1 LRRIDR
7 WTAAAGLFASR
18 HPWWVLVVSLLASAA
33 GVLGLFHLRVDR
45 DLKALL
51 PPDAPSVTR
60 LEDLSRRIGAQSDFI
75 VEITSPDRRANIAFG
90 DALAARMSRMPELR
104 YVIFHREMTYFEKN
118 ALLYLPL
125 PDLLQLRRKVIDRI
139 RREVARATTSQ
150 LDDEAAPT
158 GPASRPTTTR
168 EELLPELDARE
179 LAKKL
184 FAEAEVP
191 GEYMEVDEGRLMV
204 IKARPVRPTTD
215 LGFATTLVEKV
226 RRCIDELGPTRF
238 HPRLVSH
245 VRGEYWDRV
254 NDVST
259 VSTGVYSATAFTTLL
274 LLTVI
279 VIYFRRLR
287 AVLIVL
293 VPVVVGTLITQGLGV
308 VIYRGT
314 FNIVTTF
321 IFAILMGLG
330 IDYAIHCLARYR
342 FERQRGLDLLA
353 AMEAALRSAGSAL
366 LACALTTGSG
376 FFLLQLAHFR
386 GFSQFGLLAGIGLLI
401 ALVVTFIMVPAL
413 IVLMERLRP
422 MGWKPSPRASTGEA
436 PSSPDTRPR
445 RGWQTLVALSIVTV
459 SLVAAVLGLVRIRHI
474 PFEYDFTKLGERPPP
489 PPPGP
494 PRPAEPR
501 RPDFEDAI
509 GSVTTFA
516 PAVAMCDSE
525 AQCEEI
531 TRLFEVIRRL
541 SDDETMKRF
550 REGKTATAPRRA
562 PDDDDESPPLS
573 SSPDPLDRL
582 EAELSGG
589 GLLPDERERVAGL
602 GLDRLE
608 EMRHFLRAHIGKHS
622 FVPPHQALKL
632 QILADVRRRID
643 AKRGLLDDETNRQID
658 RWYSKLDLREPV
670 TAERI
675 PRWAMRQLEQVDGAR
690 GRFVIL
696 WNIGSKANYN
706 DSKRLYEAFFDL
718 PVPSGQVKVAANYF
732 VLVEVM
738 DTLKADGPIVLTAA
752 AITIFL
758 VLLIHFRSFWSTLIV
773 LMPLLTSLVWLA
785 GLYLLLDWKLNL
797 FSVLAFALLTGMG
810 IDNGIHV
817 FHRWHDLPSVR
828 GVLREAGGPITLS
841 TFTNFIGFAGLMFAS
856 HQGIQSLGLTASIGI
871 WLALVA
877 SLATLPALFYAI
889 DALRAR
895 S

>member
-1 LRRIDR
+1 
-7 WTAAAGLFASR
+7 
-18 HPWWVLVVSLLASAA
+18 VLGVSLLASAA
-33 GVLGLFHLRVDR
+33 GVLGLFQLRVDQ

-60 LEDLSRRIGAQSDFI
+60 LEDLRRRIGAQSDFI
-75 VEITSPDRRANIAFG
+75 VEIKSPDRLANIAFG
-90 DALAARMSRMPELR
+90 NALAAKMSRMPELR

-125 PDLLQLRRKVIDRI
+125 PDLLEVRRKVIDRI
-139 RREVARATTSQ
+139 RREVARTTTTQ
-150 LDDEAAPT
+150 LDEAAPT
-158 GPASRPTTTR
+158 GGGSAARPGKAG
-168 EELLPELDARE
+168 EELLPELAAQE

-184 FAEAEVP
+184 FAGAEVP

-204 IKARPVRPTTD
+204 IKARPTRPTTD
-215 LGFATTLVEKV
+215 LEFTTTLVEKV
-226 RRCIDELGPTRF
+226 RRCIDETRPTRF
-238 HPRLVSH
+238 HPSLVSL
-245 VRGEYWDRV
+245 VRGEYADRV
-254 NDVST
+254 SDVST
-259 VSTGVYSATAFTTLL
+259 MSTGVYSATAFTTLL

-279 VIYFRRLR
+279 VVYFRRLR

-293 VPVVVGTLITQGLGV
+293 LPVVVGTLITQGLGV
-308 VIYRGT
+308 AIYGT

-342 FERQRGLDLLA
+342 FERQRGLDLES
-353 AMEAALRSAGSAL
+353 AMEATLRSAGSAL

-386 GFSQFGLLAGIGLLI
+386 GFSQFGLLAGIGLVI
-401 ALVVTFIMVPAL
+401 ALAVTFVMVPAQ
-413 IVLMERLRP
+413 VVVMERLRP
-422 MGWKPSPRASTGEA
+422 MGWRVSPPRAPTGA
-436 PSSPDTRPR
+436 PSARTESPSARPSR
-445 RGWQTLVALSIVTV
+445 RGWQTVAALSILTV
-459 SLVAAVLGLVRIRHI
+459 SLVAAALGLVGIRDI
-474 PFEYDFTKLGERPPP
+474 PFEYDFTKLGPRQPPPPP

-494 PRPAEPR
+494 PRPIEPR

-516 PAVAMCDSE
+516 PAVAMCANE
-525 AQCEEI
+525 AQCEEV
-531 TRLFEVIRRL
+531 TRLLEAIRRL
-541 SDDETMKRF
+541 TDGEMKLL
-550 REGKTATAPRRA
+550 REGKTATAGPASAPRRES
-562 PDDDDESPPLS
+562 PQVDDDERLALS
-573 SSPDPLDRL
+573 ASSDPLDRL
-582 EAELSGG
+582 EVELSRG
-589 GLLPDERERVAGL
+589 GLLPDERRRLAGL
-602 GLDRLE
+602 SLDRLE
-608 EMRHFLRAHIGKHS
+608 EMRLFLKAHLGMHS
-622 FVPPHQALKL
+622 FVPSHQALKL
-632 QILADVRRRID
+632 QVLADVRRRLD
-643 AKRGLLDDETNRQID
+643 AKRAVLDDETNRQID
-658 RWYSKLDLREPV
+658 RWYGKLDLREPV

-675 PRWAMRQLEQVDGAR
+675 PRWAMRQLEQVDGAL

-696 WNIGSKANYN
+696 WNSGSKANYK

-718 PVPSGQVKVAANYF
+718 PVRGGQVKVAANYF

-752 AITIFL
+752 AVTIFL
-758 VLLIHFRSFWSTLIV
+758 VLLIHFRSFWSPVIV
-773 LMPLLTSLVWLA
+773 LVPLLTSLVWLA

-817 FHRWHDLPSVR
+817 FHRWHEVPSVR
-828 GVLREAGGPITLS
+828 RVLREAGGPIALS
-841 TFTNFIGFAGLMFAS
+841 TFTNFIGFAGLMFAR

-889 DALRAR
+889 DSLRAR